1 MLYKN
6 KLTVAVI
13 VLLFVFCGTAGFY
26 WSSRFA
32 NPPERKPVAVLS
44 TPVFFRP
51 KVSSETLLI
60 KYKEYI
66 CGDREKIFEE
76 TAPEGLHGMDGETL
90 AERFSEAEG
99 WTVDFKESGHL
110 ILITVSD
117 ELCSVHRAYR
127 HLGLYHGLV
136 AVYEGPLGFNDK
148 VLRVENIPVESL
160 NPDFRIK
167 LEQGMDFDRQ
177 AYPTAEE
184 LRKYLEFDND
194 KALNAALENLD
205 ENS

>member
-6 KLTVAVI
+6 KLTVAAI
-13 VLLFVFCGTAGFY
+13 VLLFIFSGTAGFF
-26 WSSRFA
+26 WSNRSA
-32 NPPERKPVAVLS
+32 NPPERKPAAVFS
-44 TPVFFRP
+44 TPVFFNS
-51 KVSSETLLI
+51 KVSSETILI

-66 CGDREKIFEE
+66 CGDREKLFEE
-76 TAPEGLHGMDGETL
+76 MAPEELHGMDGETL
-90 AERFSEAEG
+90 AVRFPEAEG

-110 ILITVSD
+110 ILTTVSD

-148 VLRVENIPVESL
+148 VLRVENIPVELLSS
-160 NPDFRIK
+160 DFRIK
-167 LEQGMDFDRQ
+167 LEQSMDFDRQ
-177 AYPTAEE
+177 AGSAAEE
-184 LRKYLEFDND
+184 LRKDLEFDSD